1 MFKNAIAIACA
12 AVLFTGPAKAETPI
26 QLTEMS
32 GRLFE
37 QGIETLDPILM
48 ISAAKIRK
56 SLALEKDKATATEDQ
71 IVSWQDMLD
80 TAIAAAPDDAQ
91 IAALVDDVRAESSK
105 GVSTGQ
111 VYSITT
117 LRGGG
122 TDVYPA
128 LAYKGGDH
136 AEDEQPRVSAPL
148 TPAVRELAELP
159 VGAAPAQQRDHGLHA
174 ERDHRQQARA
184 LEAQVIDGG
193 ARGAK
198 PGPADEDEQG
208 DDQQERRRGEPGR
221 AQGWRPVGLDE
232 TPVDPGLGV
241 RDARAHRANAPAF
254 RFSMTHPVSGSKCA
268 LGIVVQF

>member
-12 AVLFTGPAKAETPI
+12 AVLFTGQVKAESPI

-48 ISAAKIRK
+48 IAAAKIRK
-56 SLALEKDKATATEDQ
+56 SLALEKDKATATDDQ

-128 LAYKGGDH
+128 LPYKGGDY
-136 AEDEQPRVSAPL
+136 AEVYVEG
-148 TPAVRELAELP
+148 T
-159 VGAAPAQQRDHGLHA
+159 
-174 ERDHRQQARA
+174 
-184 LEAQVIDGG
+184 
-193 ARGAK
+193 
-198 PGPADEDEQG
+198 
-208 DDQQERRRGEPGR
+208 GR
-221 AQGWRPVGLDE
+221 ADLNVYVTDSKGRLVCSDTDISAIAYCGWRPAHNDTFVIK
-232 TPVDPGLGV
+232 V
-241 RDARAHRANAPAF
+241 RNKGGA
-254 RFSMTHPVSGSKCA
+254 SSKYS
-268 LGIVVQF
+268 LITN

>member
-1 MFKNAIAIACA
+1 MAHGELGRPEGPQRVRVRRVSLERALRPVGGVVERAGQRPEPSRA
-12 AVLFTGPAKAETPI
+12 AEPPER
-26 QLTEMS
+26 E
-32 GRLFE
+32 
-37 QGIETLDPILM
+37 
-48 ISAAKIRK
+48 
-56 SLALEKDKATATEDQ
+56 
-71 IVSWQDMLD
+71 
-80 TAIAAAPDDAQ
+80 
-91 IAALVDDVRAESSK
+91 
-105 GVSTGQ
+105 
-111 VYSITT
+111 
-117 LRGGG
+117 
-122 TDVYPA
+122 
-128 LAYKGGDH
+128 GGDH

-159 VGAAPAQQRDHGLHA
+159 VGAAPTEKRHHGLHA

-241 RDARAHRANAPAF
+241 RDARAHRVQQAEL
-254 RFSMTHPVSGSKCA
+254 RA
-268 LGIVVQF
+268 LGQEREGRHDEVERGRADQAAVSRGQVAVEGGATPPPQAQDHARGEGAEEAEHDRGPEVHRSS